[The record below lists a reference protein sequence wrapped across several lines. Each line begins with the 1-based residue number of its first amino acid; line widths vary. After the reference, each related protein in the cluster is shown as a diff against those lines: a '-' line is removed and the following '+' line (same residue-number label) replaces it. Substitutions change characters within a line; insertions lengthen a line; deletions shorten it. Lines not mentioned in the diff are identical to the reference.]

1 LAAAVVALAGCEYL
15 DATKGVE
22 PPPAEGRPY
31 PNLASVPNPPPKEPT
46 SERQSEVGQLT
57 AARDATLRQDQ
68 QIRALNPGAAL
79 PPPRART
86 GPAAQPGPSETPPA
100 TGTGTAPATGTAP
113 PPAPDSR
120 SAAVA
125 RPLLPSSLFMGTV
138 LPPGQRGTL
147 ADFQRKLLQDSAA
160 MAQRTNG
167 RIRLVGGRSAEDRQ
181 QIISELG
188 TLGIAAGRISGA
200 ADRADPNRVGIDVLV
215 EN

>member
-1 LAAAVVALAGCEYL
+1 
-15 DATKGVE
+15 
-22 PPPAEGRPY
+22 
-31 PNLASVPNPPPKEPT
+31 
-46 SERQSEVGQLT
+46 
-57 AARDATLRQDQ
+57 
-68 QIRALNPGAAL
+68 
-79 PPPRART
+79 
-86 GPAAQPGPSETPPA
+86 
-100 TGTGTAPATGTAP
+100 
-113 PPAPDSR
+113 
-120 SAAVA
+120 
-125 RPLLPSSLFMGTV
+125 MGTV